1 MARSTSRRTARS
13 AGPPGPQNCW
23 CGIPNFLSRLVG
35 RARQKRRA
43 TDAWSALQAVQ
54 ALDWGPTTSPIV
66 GSALYIDTA
75 GTVALILSHA
85 PVRASKQSERAK
97 GLVYSVEGVWRLG
110 EAMEVTLRTILPTNS
125 SASAHPLPRRRRGA
139 RRRHTGGTQ
148 QRSRGVPTDC
158 RRARTFAARRLQAP
172 RCGGCGAAPR
182 GCGAWRL
189 AARPAAGFGWRRGRG
204 ARMARTTRWP
214 RFALRSCKA
223 CKKKNR
229 VYHFVRE

>member
-1 MARSTSRRTARS
+1 MEDAHDTEAKPWKKNCGTGESQEGYARRPERAASGRPRVVAATRATVQWHVAR
-13 AGPPGPQNCW
+13 AAEPPGPQDRQVRKTV
-23 CGIPNFLSRLVG
+23 GVVYPNSLAFG
-35 RARQKRRA
+35 RQGPPKTTA

-75 GTVALILSHA
+75 GTVALLLSHA

-148 QRSRGVPTDC
+148 QRSRG
-158 RRARTFAARRLQAP
+158 
-172 RCGGCGAAPR
+172 GA
-182 GCGAWRL
+182 
-189 AARPAAGFGWRRGRG
+189 
-204 ARMARTTRWP
+204 
-214 RFALRSCKA
+214 
-223 CKKKNR
+223 
-229 VYHFVRE
+229 H